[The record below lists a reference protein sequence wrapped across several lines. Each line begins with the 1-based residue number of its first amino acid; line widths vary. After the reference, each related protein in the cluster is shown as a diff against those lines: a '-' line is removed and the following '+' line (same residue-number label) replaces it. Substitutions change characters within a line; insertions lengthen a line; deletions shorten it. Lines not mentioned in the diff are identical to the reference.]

1 MSAAH
6 GFEADIVVTGEN
18 NQNWYAVYTRH
29 HHEKCVAGN
38 VSGKGIETF
47 LPLYNVRSLW
57 ADRVKTIQK
66 PLFPCYLF
74 VRMALEGR
82 LAVLQTAGVHFLVG
96 TSDGPVP
103 IPDHEIDAI
112 QRAMMGRL
120 RLEPCPFINVGDRV
134 RITHGA
140 LEDIEGILIRKKSGY
155 RVVLS
160 IEMLQKSVA
169 VEIPDCYI
177 EPVRFGRVQI
187 RTVPRQESAR
197 PAIGGRR

>member
-1 MSAAH
+1 LI
-6 GFEADIVVTGEN
+6 GPDVTDACAV
-18 NQNWYAVYTRH
+18 NWYAVYTRH
-29 HHEKCVAGN
+29 QHERQVARLIE
-38 VSGKGIETF
+38 GKEITAF
-47 LPLYNVRSLW
+47 LPSYPVHRQW
-57 ADRVKTIQK
+57 ADRRMVIEK
-66 PLFPCYLF
+66 PLFPCYVF
-74 VRMALEGR
+74 VRTDEGHM
-82 LAVLQTAGVHFLVG
+82 LPVVQTPGVIQVVSSAGK
-96 TSDGPVP
+96 PVP
-103 IPDHEIDAI
+103 VPDEEIDAI

-140 LEDIEGILIRKKSGY
+140 LEGIEGLLIRKKSGY